1 MGCDETREGLEEKM
15 LYTHLEREEVRR
27 QKKLLMEELKLSTGE
42 VYKAEKIPDFV
53 DIEYIKK
60 KKRKHYEK
68 LVKQEVKKY
77 EEKKRKEQKKREE
90 LEKELEEERKKE
102 QLLYMPLDMKIKNQN
117 SDLEDI
123 YYLNYVLDKKAKENK
138 KDKDKNKDKKHK
150 KKEKDKKKKKE
161 KHHRRHS
168 VVTDEENDEEKEEV
182 NEDDEEDKKYDYI
195 EPVNAKIRTKVGSVK
210 SVLGNSKD
218 KKDEDDNDDSESED
232 KSKNMPYVT
241 PHLQPND

>member
-1 MGCDETREGLEEKM
+1 MGCDDTREDIEEKM
-15 LYTHLEREEVRR
+15 LYAHLEREEVRR
-27 QKKLLMEELKLSTGE
+27 QRKLLLEQLKLSTGE
-42 VYKAEKIPDFV
+42 VYESEKIPDFV
-53 DIEYIKK
+53 DIKYIKE

-77 EEKKRKEQKKREE
+77 EEKKKKEQKKREE

-123 YYLNYVLDKKAKENK
+123 YYLNYVLDKKQKENK
-138 KDKDKNKDKKHK
+138 KDKEKDKDKKHK
-150 KKEKDKKKKKE
+150 KNKKDKKKKKG

-168 VVTDEENDEEKEEV
+168 VATDEEEEEEE
-182 NEDDEEDKKYDYI
+182 EDDKEDKKYDYI
-195 EPVNAKIRTKVGSVK
+195 EPVNAKIRTKIGSVK
-210 SVLGNSKD
+210 SVLGNNED
-218 KKDEDDNDDSESED
+218 KKDEDDDNDDSESEK

>member
-1 MGCDETREGLEEKM
+1 MGCDDTREDIEEKM
-15 LYTHLEREEVRR
+15 LYAHLEREEVRR
-27 QKKLLMEELKLSTGE
+27 QRKLLLEQLKLSTGE
-42 VYKAEKIPDFV
+42 VYESEKIPDFV
-53 DIEYIKK
+53 DIKYIKE

-77 EEKKRKEQKKREE
+77 EEKKKKEQKKREE

-123 YYLNYVLDKKAKENK
+123 YYLNYVLDKKQKENK
-138 KDKDKNKDKKHK
+138 KDKEKDKDKKHK
-150 KKEKDKKKKKE
+150 KNKKDKKKKKG

-168 VVTDEENDEEKEEV
+168 VATDEEKEE
-182 NEDDEEDKKYDYI
+182 EEEEEEEDKKYDYI
-195 EPVNAKIRTKVGSVK
+195 EPVNAKIRTKIGSVK
-210 SVLGNSKD
+210 SVLGNNED
-218 KKDEDDNDDSESED
+218 KKDDSDDNDDSESEK

>member
-1 MGCDETREGLEEKM
+1 MGCDDTREDIEEKM
-15 LYTHLEREEVRR
+15 LYAHLEREEVRR
-27 QKKLLMEELKLSTGE
+27 QRKLLLEQLKLSTGE
-42 VYKAEKIPDFV
+42 VYESEKIPDFV
-53 DIEYIKK
+53 DIKYIKE

-77 EEKKRKEQKKREE
+77 EEKKKKQQKKREE

-123 YYLNYVLDKKAKENK
+123 YYLNYVLDKKQKENK
-138 KDKDKNKDKKHK
+138 KDKEKDKDKKHK
-150 KKEKDKKKKKE
+150 KNKKDKKKKKG

-168 VVTDEENDEEKEEV
+168 VATDEEEEEEE
-182 NEDDEEDKKYDYI
+182 EDDKEDKKYDYI
-195 EPVNAKIRTKVGSVK
+195 EPVNAKIRTKIGSVK
-210 SVLGNSKD
+210 SVLGNNED
-218 KKDEDDNDDSESED
+218 KKDEDDDNDDSDSEK

>member
-1 MGCDETREGLEEKM
+1 MGCDDTREDIEEKM
-15 LYTHLEREEVRR
+15 LYAHLEREEVRR
-27 QKKLLMEELKLSTGE
+27 QRKLLLEQLKLSTGE
-42 VYKAEKIPDFV
+42 VYESEKIPDFV
-53 DIEYIKK
+53 DIKYIKE

-68 LVKQEVKKY
+68 IVKQEVKKY
-77 EEKKRKEQKKREE
+77 EEKKKKEQKKREE

-123 YYLNYVLDKKAKENK
+123 YYLNYVLDKKQKENK
-138 KDKDKNKDKKHK
+138 KDKEKDKDKKHK
-150 KKEKDKKKKKE
+150 KNKKDKKKKKG

-168 VVTDEENDEEKEEV
+168 VDTDEEKEEEE
-182 NEDDEEDKKYDYI
+182 EDDKEDKKYDYI
-195 EPVNAKIRTKVGSVK
+195 EPVNAKIRTKIGSVK
-210 SVLGNSKD
+210 SVLGNNED
-218 KKDEDDNDDSESED
+218 KKDEDDDNDDSESEK

>member
-1 MGCDETREGLEEKM
+1 MGCDETREDIEEKM
-15 LYTHLEREEVRR
+15 LYTRLEREEVRKQR
-27 QKKLLMEELKLSTGE
+27 KLLLEELKLSTGE
-42 VYKAEKIPDFV
+42 RYKKEKVPDFIDV
-53 DIEYIKK
+53 EYIREKK
-60 KKRKHYEK
+60 KKHYEK
-68 LVKQEVKKY
+68 LVKAEMKKV
-77 EEKKRKEQKKREE
+77 EERERKERKRREE
-90 LEKELEEERKKE
+90 MEKELEEEQKKE
-102 QLLYMPLDMKIKNQN
+102 ELLYMPLDMQVKNQN
-117 SDLEDI
+117 TDLEDI
-123 YYLNYVLDKKAKENK
+123 YYLNYVLDKKPKENK

-168 VVTDEENDEEKEEV
+168 VVTDEEKDDEKEEG

>member
-1 MGCDETREGLEEKM
+1 MGCDDTREDIEEKM
-15 LYTHLEREEVRR
+15 LYAHLEREEVRR
-27 QKKLLMEELKLSTGE
+27 QRKLLLEQLKLSTGE
-42 VYKAEKIPDFV
+42 VYESEKIPDFV
-53 DIEYIKK
+53 DIKYIKE

-77 EEKKRKEQKKREE
+77 EEKKKKEQKKREE

-123 YYLNYVLDKKAKENK
+123 YYLNYVLDKKQKENK
-138 KDKDKNKDKKHK
+138 KDKEKDKDKKHK
-150 KKEKDKKKKKE
+150 KNKKDKKKKKG

-168 VVTDEENDEEKEEV
+168 VDTDEEKEEEE
-182 NEDDEEDKKYDYI
+182 EDDKEDKKYDYI
-195 EPVNAKIRTKVGSVK
+195 EPVNAKIRTKIGSVK
-210 SVLGNSKD
+210 SVLGNNED
-218 KKDEDDNDDSESED
+218 KKDEDDDNDDSDSEK

>member
-1 MGCDETREGLEEKM
+1 MGCDDTREDIEEKM
-15 LYTHLEREEVRR
+15 LYAHLEREEVRR
-27 QKKLLMEELKLSTGE
+27 QRKLLLEQLKLSTGE
-42 VYKAEKIPDFV
+42 VYESEKIPDFV
-53 DIEYIKK
+53 DIKYIKE

-77 EEKKRKEQKKREE
+77 EEKKKKEQKKREE

-123 YYLNYVLDKKAKENK
+123 YYLNYVLDKKQKENK
-138 KDKDKNKDKKHK
+138 KDKEKDKDKKHK
-150 KKEKDKKKKKE
+150 KNKKDKKKKKG

-168 VVTDEENDEEKEEV
+168 VATDEEKEEEEEEE
-182 NEDDEEDKKYDYI
+182 EDDKEDKKYDYI
-195 EPVNAKIRTKVGSVK
+195 EPVNAKIRTKIGSVK
-210 SVLGNSKD
+210 SVLGNNED
-218 KKDEDDNDDSESED
+218 KKDEDDDNDDSESEK

>member
-1 MGCDETREGLEEKM
+1 MGCDDTREDIEEKM
-15 LYTHLEREEVRR
+15 LYAHLEREEVRR
-27 QKKLLMEELKLSTGE
+27 QRKLLLEQLKLSTGE
-42 VYKAEKIPDFV
+42 VYESEKIPDFV
-53 DIEYIKK
+53 DIKYIKE

-77 EEKKRKEQKKREE
+77 EEKKKKEQKKREE

-123 YYLNYVLDKKAKENK
+123 YYLNYVLDKKQKENK
-138 KDKDKNKDKKHK
+138 KDKEKDKDKKHK
-150 KKEKDKKKKKE
+150 KNKKDKKKKKG
-161 KHHRRHS
+161 KHHRRHY
-168 VVTDEENDEEKEEV
+168 VDTDEEKEEEE
-182 NEDDEEDKKYDYI
+182 EDDKEDKKYDYI
-195 EPVNAKIRTKVGSVK
+195 EPVNAKIRTKIGSVK
-210 SVLGNSKD
+210 SVLGNNED
-218 KKDEDDNDDSESED
+218 KKDEDDDNDDSDSEK

>member
-1 MGCDETREGLEEKM
+1 MGCDDTREDIEEKM
-15 LYTHLEREEVRR
+15 LYAHLEREEVRR
-27 QKKLLMEELKLSTGE
+27 QRKLLLEQLKLSTGE
-42 VYKAEKIPDFV
+42 VYESEKIPDFV
-53 DIEYIKK
+53 DIKYIKE

-77 EEKKRKEQKKREE
+77 EEKKKKEQKKREE

-123 YYLNYVLDKKAKENK
+123 YYLNYVLDKKQKENK
-138 KDKDKNKDKKHK
+138 KDKEKDKDKKHK
-150 KKEKDKKKKKE
+150 KNKKDKKKKKG

-168 VVTDEENDEEKEEV
+168 VATDEEEEEEE
-182 NEDDEEDKKYDYI
+182 EDDKEDKKYDYI
-195 EPVNAKIRTKVGSVK
+195 EPVNAKIRTKIGSVK
-210 SVLGNSKD
+210 SVLGNNED
-218 KKDEDDNDDSESED
+218 KKDEDDDNDDSDSEK

>member
-1 MGCDETREGLEEKM
+1 MGCDETREDIEEKM
-15 LYTHLEREEVRR
+15 LYAHLEREEVRR
-27 QKKLLMEELKLSTGE
+27 QRKLLLEQLKLSTGE
-42 VYKAEKIPDFV
+42 VYESEKIPDFV
-53 DIEYIKK
+53 DIKYIKE

-77 EEKKRKEQKKREE
+77 EEKKKREQKKREE

-123 YYLNYVLDKKAKENK
+123 YYLNYVLDKKQKENK
-138 KDKDKNKDKKHK
+138 KDKEKDKDKKHK
-150 KKEKDKKKKKE
+150 KNKKDKKKKKG

-168 VVTDEENDEEKEEV
+168 VATDEEEEEEE
-182 NEDDEEDKKYDYI
+182 EDDKEDKKYDYI
-195 EPVNAKIRTKVGSVK
+195 EPVNAKIRTKIGSVK
-210 SVLGNSKD
+210 SVLGNNED
-218 KKDEDDNDDSESED
+218 KKDEDDDNDDSDSEK

>member
-1 MGCDETREGLEEKM
+1 MGCDDTREDIEEKM
-15 LYTHLEREEVRR
+15 LYAHLEREEIRR
-27 QKKLLMEELKLSTGE
+27 QRKLLLEQLKLSTGE
-42 VYKAEKIPDFV
+42 VYESEKIPDFV
-53 DIEYIKK
+53 DIKYIKE

-77 EEKKRKEQKKREE
+77 EEKKKKEQKKREE

-123 YYLNYVLDKKAKENK
+123 YYLNYVLDKKQKENK
-138 KDKDKNKDKKHK
+138 KDKEKDKDKKHK
-150 KKEKDKKKKKE
+150 KNKKDKKKKKG

-168 VVTDEENDEEKEEV
+168 VATDEEEEEEE
-182 NEDDEEDKKYDYI
+182 EDDKEDKKYDYI
-195 EPVNAKIRTKVGSVK
+195 EPVNAKIRTKIGSVK
-210 SVLGNSKD
+210 SVLGNNED
-218 KKDEDDNDDSESED
+218 KKDEDDDNDDSESEK

>member
-1 MGCDETREGLEEKM
+1 MGCDETREDIEEKM
-15 LYTHLEREEVRR
+15 LYAHLEREEVRR
-27 QKKLLMEELKLSTGE
+27 QRKLLLEQLKLSTGE
-42 VYKAEKIPDFV
+42 VYESEKIPDFV
-53 DIEYIKK
+53 DIKYIKE

-77 EEKKRKEQKKREE
+77 EEKKKKEQKKREE

-123 YYLNYVLDKKAKENK
+123 YYLNYVLDKKQKENK
-138 KDKDKNKDKKHK
+138 KDKEKDKDKKHK
-150 KKEKDKKKKKE
+150 KNKKDKKKKKG

-168 VVTDEENDEEKEEV
+168 VATDEEEEEEE
-182 NEDDEEDKKYDYI
+182 EDDKEDKKYDYI
-195 EPVNAKIRTKVGSVK
+195 EPVNAKIRTKIGSVK
-210 SVLGNSKD
+210 SVLGNNED
-218 KKDEDDNDDSESED
+218 KKDEDDDNDDSDSEK

>member
-1 MGCDETREGLEEKM
+1 MGCDDTREDIEEKM
-15 LYTHLEREEVRR
+15 LYAHLEREEVRR
-27 QKKLLMEELKLSTGE
+27 QRKLLLEQLKLSTGE
-42 VYKAEKIPDFV
+42 VYESEKIPDFV
-53 DIEYIKK
+53 DIKYIKE

-77 EEKKRKEQKKREE
+77 EEKKKKEQKKREE
-90 LEKELEEERKKE
+90 IEKEIEEERKKE

-123 YYLNYVLDKKAKENK
+123 YYLNYVLDKKQKENK
-138 KDKDKNKDKKHK
+138 KDKEKDKDKKHK
-150 KKEKDKKKKKE
+150 KNKKDKKKKKG

-168 VVTDEENDEEKEEV
+168 VATDEEEEEEE
-182 NEDDEEDKKYDYI
+182 EDDKEDKKYDYI
-195 EPVNAKIRTKVGSVK
+195 EPVNAKIRTKIGSVK
-210 SVLGNSKD
+210 SVLGNNED
-218 KKDEDDNDDSESED
+218 KKDEDDDNDDSDSEK

>member
-1 MGCDETREGLEEKM
+1 MGCDDTREDIEEKM
-15 LYTHLEREEVRR
+15 LYAHLEREDVRR
-27 QKKLLMEELKLSTGE
+27 QRKLLLEQLKLSTGE
-42 VYKAEKIPDFV
+42 VYESEKIPDFV
-53 DIEYIKK
+53 DIKYIKE

-77 EEKKRKEQKKREE
+77 EEKKKKEQKKREE

-123 YYLNYVLDKKAKENK
+123 YYLNYVLDKKQKENK
-138 KDKDKNKDKKHK
+138 KDKEKDKDKKHK
-150 KKEKDKKKKKE
+150 KNKKDKKKKKG

-168 VVTDEENDEEKEEV
+168 VATDEEEEEEE
-182 NEDDEEDKKYDYI
+182 EDDKEDKKYDYI
-195 EPVNAKIRTKVGSVK
+195 EPVNAKIRTKIGSVK
-210 SVLGNSKD
+210 SVLGNNED
-218 KKDEDDNDDSESED
+218 KKDEDDDNDDSDSEK

>member
-1 MGCDETREGLEEKM
+1 MGCDDTREDIEEKM
-15 LYTHLEREEVRR
+15 LYAHLEREEVRR
-27 QKKLLMEELKLSTGE
+27 QRKLLLEQLKLSTGE
-42 VYKAEKIPDFV
+42 VYESEKIPDFV
-53 DIEYIKK
+53 DIKYIKE

-77 EEKKRKEQKKREE
+77 EEKKKKEQKKREE

-123 YYLNYVLDKKAKENK
+123 YYLNYVLDKKQKENK
-138 KDKDKNKDKKHK
+138 KDKEKDKDKKHK
-150 KKEKDKKKKKE
+150 KNKKDKKKKKG

-168 VVTDEENDEEKEEV
+168 VDTDEEKEEE
-182 NEDDEEDKKYDYI
+182 EDDKEDKKYDYI
-195 EPVNAKIRTKVGSVK
+195 KPVNAKIRTKIGSVK
-210 SVLGNSKD
+210 SVLGNNED
-218 KKDEDDNDDSESED
+218 KKDEDDDNDDSDSEK

>member
-1 MGCDETREGLEEKM
+1 MGCDDTREDIEEKM
-15 LYTHLEREEVRR
+15 LYAHLEREEVRR
-27 QKKLLMEELKLSTGE
+27 QRKLLLEQLKLSTGE
-42 VYKAEKIPDFV
+42 VYESEKIPDFV
-53 DIEYIKK
+53 DIKYIKE

-77 EEKKRKEQKKREE
+77 EEKKKKEQKKREE

-123 YYLNYVLDKKAKENK
+123 YYLNYVLDKKQKENK
-138 KDKDKNKDKKHK
+138 KDKEKDKDKKHK
-150 KKEKDKKKKKE
+150 KNKKDKKKKKG

-168 VVTDEENDEEKEEV
+168 VATVEEEEEEE
-182 NEDDEEDKKYDYI
+182 EDDKEDKKYDYI
-195 EPVNAKIRTKVGSVK
+195 EPVNAKIRTKIGSVK
-210 SVLGNSKD
+210 SVLGNNED
-218 KKDEDDNDDSESED
+218 KKDEDDDNDDSDSEK

>member
-1 MGCDETREGLEEKM
+1 MGCDDTREDIEEKM
-15 LYTHLEREEVRR
+15 LYAHLEREEVRR
-27 QKKLLMEELKLSTGE
+27 QRKLLLEQLKLSTGE
-42 VYKAEKIPDFV
+42 VYESEKIPDFV
-53 DIEYIKK
+53 DIKYIKE

-77 EEKKRKEQKKREE
+77 EEKKKKEQKKREE

-123 YYLNYVLDKKAKENK
+123 YYLNYVLDKKQKENK
-138 KDKDKNKDKKHK
+138 KDKEKDKDKKHK
-150 KKEKDKKKKKE
+150 KNKKDKKKKKG
-161 KHHRRHS
+161 KHNRRHS
-168 VVTDEENDEEKEEV
+168 VATDEEEEEEE
-182 NEDDEEDKKYDYI
+182 EDDKEDKKYDYI
-195 EPVNAKIRTKVGSVK
+195 EPVNAKIRTKIGSVK
-210 SVLGNSKD
+210 SVLGNNED
-218 KKDEDDNDDSESED
+218 KKDEDDDNDDSDSEK

>member
-1 MGCDETREGLEEKM
+1 MGCDDTREDIEEKM
-15 LYTHLEREEVRR
+15 LYAHLEREEVRR
-27 QKKLLMEELKLSTGE
+27 QRKLLLEQLKLSTGE
-42 VYKAEKIPDFV
+42 VYESEKIPDFV
-53 DIEYIKK
+53 DIKYIKE

-77 EEKKRKEQKKREE
+77 EEKKKKEQKKREE

-123 YYLNYVLDKKAKENK
+123 YYLNYVLDKKQKENK
-138 KDKDKNKDKKHK
+138 KDKEKDKDKKNK
-150 KKEKDKKKKKE
+150 KNKKDKKKKKG

-168 VVTDEENDEEKEEV
+168 VATDEEEEEEE
-182 NEDDEEDKKYDYI
+182 EDDKEDKKYDYI
-195 EPVNAKIRTKVGSVK
+195 EPVNAKIRTKIGSVK
-210 SVLGNSKD
+210 SVLGNNED
-218 KKDEDDNDDSESED
+218 KKDEDDDNDDSDSEK

>member
-1 MGCDETREGLEEKM
+1 MGCDDTREDIEEKM
-15 LYTHLEREEVRR
+15 LYAHLEREEVRR
-27 QKKLLMEELKLSTGE
+27 QRKLLLEQLKLSTGE
-42 VYKAEKIPDFV
+42 VYESEKIPDFV
-53 DIEYIKK
+53 DIKYIKE

-77 EEKKRKEQKKREE
+77 EEKKKKEQKKREE

-123 YYLNYVLDKKAKENK
+123 YYLNYVLDKKQKENK
-138 KDKDKNKDKKHK
+138 KDKEKDKDKKHK
-150 KKEKDKKKKKE
+150 KNKKDKKKKKG

-168 VVTDEENDEEKEEV
+168 VATDEEEEEKEE
-182 NEDDEEDKKYDYI
+182 DDKEDKKYDYI
-195 EPVNAKIRTKVGSVK
+195 EPVNAKIRTKIGSVK
-210 SVLGNSKD
+210 SVLWNNED
-218 KKDEDDNDDSESED
+218 KKDEDDDNDDSESEK

>member
-42 VYKAEKIPDFV
+42 VYKSEKIPDFV
-53 DIEYIKK
+53 DIEYIKE

-77 EEKKRKEQKKREE
+77 EEKKKKEQKKREE

-123 YYLNYVLDKKAKENK
+123 YYLNYVLDKKQKENK
-138 KDKDKNKDKKHK
+138 KDKEKDKDKKHK
-150 KKEKDKKKKKE
+150 KNKKDKKKKKG

-168 VVTDEENDEEKEEV
+168 VATDEEEEEEE
-182 NEDDEEDKKYDYI
+182 EDDKEDKKYDYI
-195 EPVNAKIRTKVGSVK
+195 EPVNAKIRTKIGSVK
-210 SVLGNSKD
+210 SVLGNNED
-218 KKDEDDNDDSESED
+218 KKDEDDDNDDSDSEK

>member
-1 MGCDETREGLEEKM
+1 MGCDDTREDIEEKM
-15 LYTHLEREEVRR
+15 LYAHLEREEVRR
-27 QKKLLMEELKLSTGE
+27 QRKLLLEQLKLSTGE
-42 VYKAEKIPDFV
+42 VYESEKIPDFV
-53 DIEYIKK
+53 DIKYIKE

-77 EEKKRKEQKKREE
+77 EEKKKKEQKKREE

-123 YYLNYVLDKKAKENK
+123 YYLNYVLDKKPKENK
-138 KDKDKNKDKKHK
+138 KDKDKDKKHK

-168 VVTDEENDEEKEEV
+168 IVIDEEEEEE
-182 NEDDEEDKKYDYI
+182 EDDKEDKKYDYI
-195 EPVNAKIRTKVGSVK
+195 EPVNAKIRTKIGSVK
-210 SVLGNSKD
+210 SVLGNNED
-218 KKDEDDNDDSESED
+218 KKDEDDDNDDSELEK

>member
-1 MGCDETREGLEEKM
+1 MGCDDTREDIEEKM
-15 LYTHLEREEVRR
+15 LYAHLEREEVRR
-27 QKKLLMEELKLSTGE
+27 QRKLLLEQLKLSTGE
-42 VYKAEKIPDFV
+42 VYESEKIPDFV
-53 DIEYIKK
+53 DIKYIKE

-77 EEKKRKEQKKREE
+77 EEKKKKEQKKREE

-123 YYLNYVLDKKAKENK
+123 YYLNYVLDKKQKENK
-138 KDKDKNKDKKHK
+138 KDKEKDKDKKHK
-150 KKEKDKKKKKE
+150 KNKKDKKKKKG

-168 VVTDEENDEEKEEV
+168 VDTDEEKEEEE
-182 NEDDEEDKKYDYI
+182 EDDKKDKKYDYI
-195 EPVNAKIRTKVGSVK
+195 EPVNAKIRTKIGSVK
-210 SVLGNSKD
+210 SVLGNNED
-218 KKDEDDNDDSESED
+218 KKDEDDDNDDSDSEK

>member
-1 MGCDETREGLEEKM
+1 MGCDDTREDIEEKM
-15 LYTHLEREEVRR
+15 LYAHLEREEVRR
-27 QKKLLMEELKLSTGE
+27 QRKLLLEQLKLSTGE
-42 VYKAEKIPDFV
+42 VYESEKIPDFV
-53 DIEYIKK
+53 DIKYIKE

-77 EEKKRKEQKKREE
+77 EEKKKKEQKKREE

-123 YYLNYVLDKKAKENK
+123 YYLNYVLDKKQKENK
-138 KDKDKNKDKKHK
+138 KDKEKDKDKKHK
-150 KKEKDKKKKKE
+150 KNKKDKKKKKG

-168 VVTDEENDEEKEEV
+168 VATDEEEEEEE
-182 NEDDEEDKKYDYI
+182 EDDKEDKKYDYI
-195 EPVNAKIRTKVGSVK
+195 EPVNAKIRTKIGSVK
-210 SVLGNSKD
+210 SVLGNNED
-218 KKDEDDNDDSESED
+218 KKDEDDHNDDSESEK

>member
-1 MGCDETREGLEEKM
+1 MGCDDTREDIEEKM
-15 LYTHLEREEVRR
+15 LYAHLEREEVRR
-27 QKKLLMEELKLSTGE
+27 QRKLLLEQLKLSTGE
-42 VYKAEKIPDFV
+42 VYESEKIPDFV
-53 DIEYIKK
+53 DIKYIKE

-77 EEKKRKEQKKREE
+77 EEKKKREQKKREE

-123 YYLNYVLDKKAKENK
+123 YYLNYVLDKKQKENK
-138 KDKDKNKDKKHK
+138 KDKEKDKDKKHK
-150 KKEKDKKKKKE
+150 KNKKDKKKKKG

-168 VVTDEENDEEKEEV
+168 VATDEEEEEEE
-182 NEDDEEDKKYDYI
+182 EDDKEDKKYDYI
-195 EPVNAKIRTKVGSVK
+195 EPVNAKIRTKIGSVK
-210 SVLGNSKD
+210 SVLGNNED
-218 KKDEDDNDDSESED
+218 KKDEDDDNDDSDSEK

>member
-1 MGCDETREGLEEKM
+1 MGCDDTREDIEEKM
-15 LYTHLEREEVRR
+15 LYAHLEREQVRR
-27 QKKLLMEELKLSTGE
+27 QRKLLLEQLKLSTGE
-42 VYKAEKIPDFV
+42 VYESEKIPDFV
-53 DIEYIKK
+53 DIKYIKE

-77 EEKKRKEQKKREE
+77 EEKKKKEQKKREE

-123 YYLNYVLDKKAKENK
+123 YYLNYVLDKKQKENK
-138 KDKDKNKDKKHK
+138 KDKEKDKDKKHK
-150 KKEKDKKKKKE
+150 KNKKDKKKKKG

-168 VVTDEENDEEKEEV
+168 VATDEEEEEEE
-182 NEDDEEDKKYDYI
+182 EDDKEDKKYDYI
-195 EPVNAKIRTKVGSVK
+195 EPVNAKIRTKIGSVK
-210 SVLGNSKD
+210 SVLGNNED
-218 KKDEDDNDDSESED
+218 KKDEDDDNDDSDSEK